1 MRGWRVWVS
10 VFVLVGATLG
20 TLVGQDPWWPF
31 APMSQYAFSV
41 DLDGQIR
48 STYAEADTVA
58 GTTVR
63 VPFGVDG
70 IGLGRAELEEQLD
83 RVVADPSLLQ
93 AIAVAHARRLP
104 GQPAYVQVR
113 LMQRVSQLSD
123 GVEVSRADE
132 VLATWRVRNP
142 ESLR

>member
-1 MRGWRVWVS
+1 LAFS
-10 VFVLVGATLG
+10 AFVVAGAALG

-41 DLDGQIR
+41 DLDGEIR
-48 STYAEADTVA
+48 STFVEADTVA

-70 IGLGRAELEEQLD
+70 IGLGRAEIEEQLD

-93 AIAVAHARRLP
+93 AVAVAHARRVP
-104 GQPAYVQVR
+104 DQPRYVELR
-113 LMQRVSQLSD
+113 LVQRVSQLEG
-123 GVEVSRADE
+123 GVEVSRRDE
-132 VLATWRVRNP
+132 VLATWRVP
-142 ESLR
+142 DPDALS